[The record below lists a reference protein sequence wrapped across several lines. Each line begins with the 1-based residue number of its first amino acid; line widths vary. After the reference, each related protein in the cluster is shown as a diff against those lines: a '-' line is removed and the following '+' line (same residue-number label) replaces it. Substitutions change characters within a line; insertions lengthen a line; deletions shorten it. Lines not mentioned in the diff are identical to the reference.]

1 MAARVCDDS
10 LSEYAIKHGL
20 KIKALY
26 QWKSKL
32 TKLGLYQAPFVE
44 SRAAFIEV
52 RTPQTTRQKEA
63 CTVILGNGDRIEFIG
78 ALDNTAIHTILTSVG
93 LKR

>member
-1 MAARVCDDS
+1 MLTKPKTAKQTYWLKHLMAASACGDS
-10 LSEYAIKHGL
+10 WPEYAIKHGL

-32 TKLGLYQAPFVE
+32 TKLGLYQPPSVE

-52 RTPQTTRQKEA
+52 RTPQTTRQKEP
-63 CTVILGNGDRIEFIG
+63 VP
-78 ALDNTAIHTILTSVG
+78 
-93 LKR
+93 